1 MAAQQLGATDADIKA
16 GKAYWSKANPGVRL
30 DFKFSAVPSNLTND
44 TTYLT
49 TWTFETLGAP
59 IAAVDIN
66 NSAAH
71 GASLAKMTAGVVNDP
86 LWLEMKCWHTN
97 VGTSPNWTTT
107 GNAGRIYGVTSGKA
121 TTWNTDAGSAVG
133 GLAAK
138 VLLAKTMKDNTASGK
153 LEAVFILWKAAAKL
167 AMVAY
172 DTMISTDKGTTI
184 GAAAPYTA
192 VGSFKCTPATSVV
205 TTLTLATEAVVNVVE
220 NTNGT
225 SKAKRPSNLIAAVDD
240 AGTSNATALIAE
252 AKLECE
258 KLPSMGLYV
267 VSEVSAYKPLLFKE
281 VCQGIQY

>member
-59 IAAVDIN
+59 IAATDIN
-66 NSAAH
+66 NSAAST
-71 GASLAKMTAGVVNDP
+71 ASLAKMTAGVVNDP
-86 LWLEMKCWHTN
+86 LWLEMKCHHVN
-97 VGTSPNWTTT
+97 VGTAPNYTTT
-107 GNAGRIYGVTSGKA
+107 GNAGRIYGNTSGKQ
-121 TTWNTDAGSAVG
+121 TSWNTDASSAVG

-138 VLLAKTMKDNTASGK
+138 VLLAKNMKESTASGK

-184 GAAAPYTA
+184 SAGGPYTT
-192 VGSFKCTPATSVV
+192 VGAFKCNPAVSVI
-205 TTLTLATEAVVNVVE
+205 TTLTLATEAVVNVAE

-225 SKAKRPSNLIAAVDD
+225 SKAKRPSNLIAAVTNGD
-240 AGTSNATALIAE
+240 SNTTTLI
-252 AKLECE
+252 
-258 KLPSMGLYV
+258 P
-267 VSEVSAYKPLLFKE
+267 
-281 VCQGIQY
+281 